1 MDVDVEVTGESA
13 FEPTVEI
20 KDEPNNDAEYL
31 KASGSLGNSSNP
43 VDTEDVVY
51 LGTEVIIRYLQG
63 MQLYQH

>member
-31 KASGSLGNSSNP
+31 KASGNLGNSSNP

-63 MQLYQH
+63 TQHYQH